1 VRDLFQQAFRRNA
14 MLQRSAVVLSFSI
27 SLMLGV
33 TLPVQASETAY
44 PTKPV
49 RVIVPFGAGGSV
61 DVLPRLIGAKL
72 SQMWGQP
79 LVVENRPGAAGNIG
93 MEAASRAEPDGYTLV
108 SAPVGNLAIN
118 PHLYPN
124 LKFDVFK
131 NFTPITL
138 IGTVQNVVVVGPAV
152 TATSLP
158 DLLAQAKANP
168 GTLTFGSGG
177 VGTQAHIGG
186 ELLAS
191 MTGVDMKH
199 IAYKGVGDSV
209 KDLLGGQ
216 ISMIV
221 AQVPAV
227 TSFIQ
232 AGRLKPLGVASSK
245 RIAALPNVPTVD
257 EAAGLKGFEA
267 VSWYALMGPAG
278 MSRDVVNKIQTDVV
292 KVLAMPDIREKLL
305 SVGTEP
311 MGSTPEQ
318 LTELMRRE
326 HTRYGE
332 IIRKAGI
339 RID

>member
-1 VRDLFQQAFRRNA
+1 
-14 MLQRSAVVLSFSI
+14 MLKRSAVLFSLSL
-27 SLMLGV
+27 LMV
-33 TLPVQASETAY
+33 TAALPARAADPY
-44 PTKPV
+44 PSKPV
-49 RVIVPFGAGGSV
+49 RVIVPFGPGGSV
-61 DVLPRLIGAKL
+61 DLLPRLIGAKL
-72 SQMWGQP
+72 SQVWGQP
-79 LVVENRPGAAGNIG
+79 FIVENRPGAAGNIG
-93 MEAASRAEPDGYTLV
+93 MDAAARADADGYTLV

-131 NFTPITL
+131 SFTPITL

-152 TATSLP
+152 TASSLP
-158 DLLAQAKANP
+158 DLLAQAKAKP
-168 GTLTFGSGG
+168 GMLTFGSGG

-191 MTGVDMKH
+191 MAGVEMKH
-199 IAYKGVGDSV
+199 VAYKGVGDSV

-232 AGRLKPLGVASSK
+232 AGRLKPLAVASSK

-257 EAAGLKGFEA
+257 EAAGLKGYEA

-278 MSRDVVNKIQTDVV
+278 MPREVVTKIQADVG
-292 KVLAMPDIREKLL
+292 KVLAMPEIREKLQA
-305 SVGTEP
+305 VGTEP

-318 LTELMRRE
+318 LAALMHKE
-326 HTRYGE
+326 HARYGE